1 MTSVHTTP
9 VPLRVLAVPA
19 VIVVLLAGLWFFSSV
34 VFHSYY
40 GSIVAG
46 AVWFIVAGV
55 TMSRLSKR
63 RPDLRP
69 WVRGA
74 VVLTSLT
81 AAFLFYWTSIRE
93 TTVNEQVVTG
103 TPASDLALR
112 APATGHPDRPARPTG
127 PVQVYKGDVE
137 SLAHSGDGRAAIVR
151 LPDGDRKL
159 TLTKFDIDP
168 GPQVVVR
175 LATSGSDGA
184 SYKGLGDLK
193 GTKGNQQ
200 YGVSKSI
207 DLRKYDTVIFWC
219 VPFNQALAKADLR
232 PS

>member
-1 MTSVHTTP
+1 MTDDAGVTSAEATP
-9 VPLRVLAVPA
+9 IPLRILAVPA
-19 VIVVLLAGLWFFSSV
+19 VVAVLLAGLWLFASV
-34 VFHSYY
+34 VFSSYY

-46 AVWFIVAGV
+46 TVWFVVAGV

-63 RPDLRP
+63 RPSLRP

-93 TTVNEQVVTG
+93 TTVNEQVVAG
-103 TPASDLALR
+103 MPASQLA
-112 APATGHPDRPARPTG
+112 ASPRPAAKPSG
-127 PVQVYKGDVE
+127 PVQVYEGRVD
-137 SLAHSGDGRAAIVR
+137 SLAHGGHGRAAIVR
-151 LPDGDRKL
+151 LPGGDRKL
-159 TLTKFDIDP
+159 TLTRFDIDP

-175 LATSGSDGA
+175 LATSTADGA
-184 SYKGLGDLK
+184 SYRQLGDLK

-200 YGVSKSI
+200 YGVPPSV
-207 DLRKYDTVIFWC
+207 DLRKYDTVVFWC
-219 VPFNQALAKADLR
+219 VPFSQALAKADLT

>member
-1 MTSVHTTP
+1 
-9 VPLRVLAVPA
+9 
-19 VIVVLLAGLWFFSSV
+19 V
-34 VFHSYY
+34 VFDSYY
-40 GSIVAG
+40 WSIAAG
-46 AVWFIVAGV
+46 AVWFVVAGV

-74 VVLTSLT
+74 VVLTSLS

-93 TTVNEQVVTG
+93 TTVNEKVVTG
-103 TPASDLALR
+103 TPASELAAS
-112 APATGHPDRPARPTG
+112 APAAKRPARPAG
-127 PVQVYKGDVE
+127 PVQVYQGNVD
-137 SLAHSGDGRAAIVR
+137 SLAHSGKGRAAIVR
-151 LPDGDRKL
+151 LADGDRKL

-175 LATSGSDGA
+175 LATSTADGA

-200 YGVSKSI
+200 YGVPQSI
-207 DLRKYDTVIFWC
+207 NLRKYDTVVFWC
-219 VPFNQALAKADLR
+219 VPFSQALAKADLQ